1 MVKTHLFKD
10 LDYEF
15 YNQENKISDL
25 FKIDLNKYGKID
37 LKQIRSTF
45 YSVDPN
51 NKDPFTPELDD
62 LIRLHFL
69 IKKRKVTT
77 VLEFGIGHSSL
88 TISHALSLNKNQ
100 YAKDL
105 NGLRRSNPFE
115 LHSIENNLEWVENT
129 KINFKNEYEHLS
141 EISNFHYC
149 PPEVGDFNGRMCTY
163 YHNIP
168 NISPDLIYLDGPDQF
183 SANGSL
189 RGMGTNHPDRM
200 PMSAD
205 ILSIEHFLC
214 PGTLIV
220 VDGRTA
226 NARFL
231 KCNLQRDWAYCH
243 DQNLDQHFF
252 ELIEE
257 PLGVYNRSH
266 INFSLGEDWYE
277 KNKHLIT

>member
-1 MVKTHLFKD
+1 MVKTHLFKN

-15 YNQENKISDL
+15 YNQENEISDL

-37 LKQIRSTF
+37 SKQIRSTF

-69 IKKRKVTT
+69 
-77 VLEFGIGHSSL
+77 
-88 TISHALSLNKNQ
+88 
-100 YAKDL
+100 
-105 NGLRRSNPFE
+105 
-115 LHSIENNLEWVENT
+115 
-129 KINFKNEYEHLS
+129 
-141 EISNFHYC
+141 
-149 PPEVGDFNGRMCTY
+149 
-163 YHNIP
+163 
-168 NISPDLIYLDGPDQF
+168 
-183 SANGSL
+183 
-189 RGMGTNHPDRM
+189 
-200 PMSAD
+200 
-205 ILSIEHFLC
+205 C
-214 PGTLIV
+214 PGALIV

-226 NARFL
+226 NTRFL

-243 DQNLDQHFF
+243 DQNLDQRFF

-277 KNKHLIT
+277 KTKHLIT